1 MTDECRGK
9 SSLNSSELR
18 EKVARVILFSESKSN
33 REHLLMFRRTCQ
45 VGEFVMELSTEEQ
58 GRRDIE
64 IADEVDF
71 VVGNVAE
78 LMGSSLIT
86 ALGGGGG
93 GGVVVPEEDVMVY
106 MIAKFS
112 W

>member
-1 MTDECRGK
+1 
-9 SSLNSSELR
+9 
-18 EKVARVILFSESKSN
+18 
-33 REHLLMFRRTCQ
+33 MFRRTCQ

-58 GRRDIE
+58 GRRDVG

-86 ALGGGGG
+86 ALVVVG

>member
-1 MTDECRGK
+1 M
-9 SSLNSSELR
+9 
-18 EKVARVILFSESKSN
+18 
-33 REHLLMFRRTCQ
+33 
-45 VGEFVMELSTEEQ
+45 
-58 GRRDIE
+58 
-64 IADEVDF
+64 
-71 VVGNVAE
+71 VGNVAE

-86 ALGGGGG
+86 ALVVVVV

>member
-1 MTDECRGK
+1 M
-9 SSLNSSELR
+9 
-18 EKVARVILFSESKSN
+18 
-33 REHLLMFRRTCQ
+33 
-45 VGEFVMELSTEEQ
+45 
-58 GRRDIE
+58 
-64 IADEVDF
+64 ADEVDF

-86 ALGGGGG
+86 ALGGGGR
-93 GGVVVPEEDVMVY
+93 GVVVPEEDVMVY

>member
-1 MTDECRGK
+1 M
-9 SSLNSSELR
+9 
-18 EKVARVILFSESKSN
+18 
-33 REHLLMFRRTCQ
+33 
-45 VGEFVMELSTEEQ
+45 
-58 GRRDIE
+58 
-64 IADEVDF
+64 
-71 VVGNVAE
+71 VGNVAE

-93 GGVVVPEEDVMVY
+93 VVVAEEDVMVY

>member
-1 MTDECRGK
+1 M
-9 SSLNSSELR
+9 
-18 EKVARVILFSESKSN
+18 
-33 REHLLMFRRTCQ
+33 
-45 VGEFVMELSTEEQ
+45 
-58 GRRDIE
+58 
-64 IADEVDF
+64 
-71 VVGNVAE
+71 VGNVAE

>member
-1 MTDECRGK
+1 M
-9 SSLNSSELR
+9 
-18 EKVARVILFSESKSN
+18 I
-33 REHLLMFRRTCQ
+33 
-45 VGEFVMELSTEEQ
+45 
-58 GRRDIE
+58 
-64 IADEVDF
+64 
-71 VVGNVAE
+71 GNVAE

-86 ALGGGGG
+86 ALGGG

>member
-1 MTDECRGK
+1 M
-9 SSLNSSELR
+9 
-18 EKVARVILFSESKSN
+18 
-33 REHLLMFRRTCQ
+33 
-45 VGEFVMELSTEEQ
+45 
-58 GRRDIE
+58 
-64 IADEVDF
+64 
-71 VVGNVAE
+71 VGNVAE

-86 ALGGGGG
+86 ALGGGG

>member
-1 MTDECRGK
+1 M
-9 SSLNSSELR
+9 
-18 EKVARVILFSESKSN
+18 
-33 REHLLMFRRTCQ
+33 
-45 VGEFVMELSTEEQ
+45 
-58 GRRDIE
+58 
-64 IADEVDF
+64 
-71 VVGNVAE
+71 VGNVAE

-86 ALGGGGG
+86 ALVGGG

>member
-1 MTDECRGK
+1 M
-9 SSLNSSELR
+9 
-18 EKVARVILFSESKSN
+18 
-33 REHLLMFRRTCQ
+33 
-45 VGEFVMELSTEEQ
+45 
-58 GRRDIE
+58 
-64 IADEVDF
+64 
-71 VVGNVAE
+71 VGNVAE

-86 ALGGGGG
+86 ALG

>member
-1 MTDECRGK
+1 M
-9 SSLNSSELR
+9 
-18 EKVARVILFSESKSN
+18 
-33 REHLLMFRRTCQ
+33 
-45 VGEFVMELSTEEQ
+45 
-58 GRRDIE
+58 
-64 IADEVDF
+64 
-71 VVGNVAE
+71 VGNVAE

-86 ALGGGGG
+86 ALGGGGGG

>member
-58 GRRDIE
+58 GRKDVG

-86 ALGGGGG
+86 ALVVVG

>member
-1 MTDECRGK
+1 MVE
-9 SSLNSSELR
+9 
-18 EKVARVILFSESKSN
+18 
-33 REHLLMFRRTCQ
+33 
-45 VGEFVMELSTEEQ
+45 
-58 GRRDIE
+58 
-64 IADEVDF
+64 
-71 VVGNVAE
+71 NVAE

-86 ALGGGGG
+86 ALVVVVVG